1 MRRRANPMSK
11 EFLGK
16 HNLWAV
22 SSVSTAL
29 DNLVAKDFILKEG
42 AQYTIQDTLFMP
54 VYSTTLISCSGKYFT
69 DHIFHQYVSFTT
81 RDRFFTLMGAGK

>member
-1 MRRRANPMSK
+1 MAK

-16 HNLWAV
+16 HICAA
-22 SSVSTAL
+22 SSVSTAF

-69 DHIFHQYVSFTT
+69 HHIFHQ
-81 RDRFFTLMGAGK
+81 